1 MEWLS
6 TQYSNLKSA
15 IAGPAQTVADA
26 VPLPS
31 VATSEAPSVLGT
43 APESSGTTVTGGR
56 RHRRKTRRGGKKR
69 RTHRKRA

>member
-6 TQYSNLKSA
+6 RQYSNLKSA
-15 IAGPAQTVADA
+15 IAGPAQSVADT

-31 VATSEAPSVLGT
+31 VATSEAPKTLGT
-43 APESSGTTVTGGR
+43 APEPSGQTVTGGR
-56 RHRRKTRRGGKKR
+56 RHRKTRCGGKKR

>member
-6 TQYSNLKSA
+6 RQYSNLKTA

-31 VATSEAPSVLGT
+31 VATSQAPSVLGT
-43 APESSGTTVTGGR
+43 APESAGTTVTGGR
-56 RHRRKTRRGGKKR
+56 RHRKTRRGGKKR